1 MDERYDVVVIGGGAA
16 GLSGALALGR
26 ARRSVAVVDDGTPRN
41 APAHEMHNYLGRDG
55 TPPGDLLAAGRAEV
69 TGYGGVLVDGT
80 VTAVGGGAGA
90 FTVELAGGR
99 VLAARRLLVTTGL
112 TDELPEIPGVR
123 ELWGT
128 DVLHC
133 PYCHGWEVRDR
144 PIGVVATGPMSLHQA
159 QLWRQW
165 SADVVL
171 FLHTAPEPDDATA
184 EALAARGVR
193 VVRGE
198 VAALETSGGRL
209 AGVRLADGEVVPR
222 AAVVVAPRLTARSA
236 VLAGLGLEAVPF
248 RMGEAVVGSHV
259 PVDARGATAV
269 PGVWAAGNVADPGAQ
284 VVSSAAAGLWAGAQ
298 VNADLVAEDT
308 RTAVEVLRAMSDPEF
323 GEQWW
328 EERYRSSERTW
339 SGRVNDVLAA
349 EAADLPPGRALDAGA
364 GEGGDAVWLAR
375 RGWEVTAVDL
385 SRTALDRAA
394 AAAAAAGVPLE
405 TRKADVSSWEPGD
418 ERWDLVT
425 ASFLHF
431 PPGTRDAVLRRLA
444 SAVAPGGTLLVTM
457 HDGSDLARGIQ
468 RPGLPDWYA
477 TGEQLAAVLD
487 PGDWEVQVAEARPRE
502 ARAHEGGHAHGSA
515 HAHAADAVLRA
526 RRRQPAVSPSSR
538 G

>member
-1 MDERYDVVVIGGGAA
+1 MDETYDVVVVGGGAA

-55 TPPGDLLAAGRAEV
+55 TPPGELLAAGRAEV
-69 TGYGGVLVDGT
+69 AGYGGVLVEDT
-80 VTAVGGGAGA
+80 VTAVGGTAGA

-99 VLAARRLLVTTGL
+99 VLGARRLLVTTGL

-133 PYCHGWEVRDR
+133 PYCHGWEVRDQ
-144 PIGVVATGPMSLHQA
+144 PVGVLATGPMSLHQA

-165 SADVVL
+165 SADVVF
-171 FLHTAPEPDDATA
+171 FLHTAPELDDATA

-198 VAALETSGGRL
+198 VAALETDGGRL
-209 AGVRLADGEVVPR
+209 TGVRLAGGEVVPR
-222 AAVVVAPRLTARSA
+222 AAVVVAPRFTARSA
-236 VLAGLGLEAVPF
+236 VLAGLGLEPEPF
-248 RMGEAVVGSHV
+248 RMGDAVVGSHV
-259 PVDARGATAV
+259 PVDPRGATAV

-284 VVSSAAAGLWAGAQ
+284 VIGAAAAGLLAGAA

-308 RTAVEVLRAMSDPEF
+308 RAAVEVLRAQSDPEY

-328 EERYRSSERTW
+328 EERYRSHGDGVW
-339 SGRVNDVLAA
+339 SGRVNDVLAT

-375 RGWEVTAVDL
+375 RGWAVTALDL

-394 AAAAAAGVPLE
+394 AAAGAAGLTLD
-405 TRKADVSSWEPGD
+405 TRKADVSSWQPGE

-431 PPGTRDAVLRRLA
+431 PPATRDDVLRTLA
-444 SAVAPGGTLLVTM
+444 SAVTPGGTLLVTM
-457 HDGSDLARGIQ
+457 HDGSDVSHGVQ
-468 RPGLPDWYA
+468 RPGLPEWYA
-477 TGEQLAAVLD
+477 TGAQLAAVLE
-487 PGDWEVQVAEARPRE
+487 PAEWEVQVAESRPRQ
-502 ARAHEGGHAHGSA
+502 ARVHEAHG
-515 HAHAADAVLRA
+515 HGDHVHVADAVLRA
-526 RRRQPAVSPSSR
+526 RRRQPSSGSAV
-538 G
+538 

>member
-1 MDERYDVVVIGGGAA
+1 MDETYDVVVIGGGAA

-55 TPPGDLLAAGRAEV
+55 TPPAQLLADGRAEV
-69 TGYGGVLVDGT
+69 AGYGVALVDDR
-80 VTAVGGGAGA
+80 VTGVGGSVGA
-90 FTVELAGGR
+90 FTVDLAGGR
-99 VLAARRLLVTTGL
+99 VLRARRLLVTTGL
-112 TDELPEIPGVR
+112 SDELPEIPGVR

-165 SADVVL
+165 STDVVL
-171 FLHTAPEPDDATA
+171 FQHTADAPEGEVAD
-184 EALAARGVR
+184 ALAARGVR
-193 VVRGE
+193 VVPGE
-198 VAALETSGGRL
+198 VAGLETDGGRL
-209 AGVRLADGEVVPR
+209 TGVRLASGEVVPR
-222 AAVVVAPRLTARSA
+222 AAVVVAPRFTARSA
-236 VLAGLGLEAVPF
+236 VLTGLGLDAVPF

-269 PGVWAAGNVADPGAQ
+269 PGVWAAGNVADPAAQ

-298 VNADLVAEDT
+298 LNADLVAEDT
-308 RTAVEVLRAMSDPEF
+308 RFAVEVMRAQSDPEF
-323 GEQWW
+323 GQAWW
-328 EERYRSSERTW
+328 EDRYRSHERSVW
-339 SGRVNDVLAA
+339 SGRVNDVLAT

-375 RGWEVTAVDL
+375 RGWEVTALDV

-394 AAAAAAGVPLE
+394 AAAAEAGVALE
-405 TRKADVSSWEPGD
+405 TRRADVTAWEPGE

-431 PPGTRDAVLRRLA
+431 LPDRRDDVLRRLA
-444 SAVAPGGTLLVTM
+444 SAVAPGGTLLVTA
-457 HDGSDLARGIQ
+457 HDGSDLHGAVQ
-468 RPGLPDWYA
+468 RPGLPEWYA
-477 TGEQLAAVLD
+477 TGEQMAAVLD
-487 PGDWEVQVAEARPRE
+487 SADWAVEVAEARPRT
-502 ARAHEGGHAHGSA
+502 ARGHEHGSV
-515 HAHAADAVLRA
+515 HVADAVLRA
-526 RRRQPAVSPSSR
+526 RRRQSSSSR
-538 G
+538 V